1 MIKLETITP
10 IHHYSGKLLIGD
22 ASEIVTKIK
31 ENLDKDDPFL
41 DWDSMDFFYEIEK
54 IKKFDSSKYYC
65 MPHSGGGF
73 HQLFYTSDNQ
83 DITGFFIDTASSEF
97 RIEPWLPRKF
107 YSKKHNDE
115 LFHNI
120 KKSIETSKP
129 IAEFE
134 CPSKK
139 ILLCQAGGEI
149 IFYNENDQVSI
160 DYKNKSTNDI
170 ILELEEYSDDPKVKF
185 SNFMS
190 NVKDYT
196 FDFWIDDIFESK
208 FQIYEI
214 IFQNK
219 KIENF
224 ADYYATYYA
233 DEKKL
238 NKKKYLN
245 EKEKEKMKKW
255 TEDQLGGL
263 GMPDNILGK
272 DHLDR
277 GTAPIEEY
285 KSYVDDNGFL
295 MGYYFKVV

>member
-1 MIKLETITP
+1 MTKLETVTP

-22 ASEIVTKIK
+22 ATEIVNKIK
-31 ENLDKDDPFL
+31 ENLDKDHPFL

-54 IKKFDSSKYYC
+54 IKKLDSSKFYC

-73 HQLFYTSDNQ
+73 HQLFYTTDNQ

-97 RIEPWLPRKF
+97 RIESWLPKNF
-107 YSKKHNDE
+107 YSKKHNEE

-120 KKSIETSKP
+120 KKSIKTSKP
-129 IAEFE
+129 IAEFD

-149 IFYNENDQVSI
+149 VFYDENDQVSI

-170 ILELEEYSDDPKVKF
+170 ILELEEYCFDPKIKF
-185 SNFMS
+185 SNYMS
-190 NVKDYT
+190 KTKDNT
-196 FDFWIDDIFESK
+196 FDFYIDDIFESK
-208 FQIYEI
+208 FQIYEV

-233 DEKKL
+233 NEKNL

-255 TEDQLGGL
+255 TEEQLGGL

-277 GTAPIEEY
+277 GTAPIEKY
-285 KSYVDDNGFL
+285 KSYVDDYSFL
-295 MGYYFKVV
+295 MGYYFKVI

>member
-233 DEKKL
+233 TNCYQMQPNTTKYNRITPGTTKC
-238 NKKKYLN
+238 NK
-245 EKEKEKMKKW
+245 
-255 TEDQLGGL
+255 
-263 GMPDNILGK
+263 ILQNTK
-272 DHLDR
+272 
-277 GTAPIEEY
+277 TY
-285 KSYVDDNGFL
+285 
-295 MGYYFKVV
+295 